1 MDTALD
7 ISFCADDM
15 PRNGF
20 QTMDRIRDDLDQIH
34 AMIDEA
40 EDMVGDD
47 QRQALDAIRQEL
59 LDFSPKVT
67 FVGQVKAGKTALVNS
82 LCGQSGLLPS
92 DVNPWT
98 SVVTSVHVNG
108 RPPKNVRA
116 EFRFF
121 DRGEWDRLVQHG
133 GRLGEMAQRANA
145 AVELAEIRRQVEVM
159 CAKSRQRLGRNFE
172 LLLGQRH
179 KYDSF
184 DSALIERYV
193 CLGDPDE
200 PESSKQGRFADIT
213 SSATLYVSEPSY
225 PIALTFQDTPG
236 VNDPFLMREQITLH
250 TVRNASLCVVVL
262 SATQALNTVDLALVQ
277 LLSSMEDRQVI
288 VFVNRIDELERPE
301 VQIEEIRASL
311 RATFSRHS
319 LQGIDHIIFGC
330 ARWADAA
337 QNGQLDRLKAESS
350 ESLGRMIQAVEAARG
365 LPLAQAAW
373 LASGVPELQE
383 ALGKIVAATSA
394 KRAMET
400 ARRRLSNLVTQ
411 EIARQLARAPAK
423 NASTTVDVRDVAARL
438 ERLRVET
445 SRILQ
450 NGTERI
456 FASFDEQVAEISEE
470 FVSTTV
476 RTLVDTARRSGPVGV
491 EECDPMFLRMRV
503 KIIYFRMAREARTL
517 SETVGTGL
525 VQALSIVYGDILGDA
540 GRLAIEPPQPPQ
552 LPQPVALGRTIAI
565 DMEMSWWKTWLAL
578 HTRADTL
585 GSAYRRLLEAEVS
598 AIISEIRAG
607 AEASLAEAGS
617 TLLAFLDE
625 QVQAATGMA
634 GTAREGG
641 AKEEVLGVM
650 QALQTRIHA
659 WAGIASQAVEATLSA
674 GNVTETRNAV

>member
-1 MDTALD
+1 
-7 ISFCADDM
+7 
-15 PRNGF
+15 
-20 QTMDRIRDDLDQIH
+20 
-34 AMIDEA
+34 
-40 EDMVGDD
+40 
-47 QRQALDAIRQEL
+47 
-59 LDFSPKVT
+59 
-67 FVGQVKAGKTALVNS
+67 
-82 LCGQSGLLPS
+82 
-92 DVNPWT
+92 
-98 SVVTSVHVNG
+98 
-108 RPPKNVRA
+108 
-116 EFRFF
+116 
-121 DRGEWDRLVQHG
+121 
-133 GRLGEMAQRANA
+133 
-145 AVELAEIRRQVEVM
+145 
-159 CAKSRQRLGRNFE
+159 
-172 LLLGQRH
+172 
-179 KYDSF
+179 
-184 DSALIERYV
+184 
-193 CLGDPDE
+193 
-200 PESSKQGRFADIT
+200 
-213 SSATLYVSEPSY
+213 
-225 PIALTFQDTPG
+225 
-236 VNDPFLMREQITLH
+236 
-250 TVRNASLCVVVL
+250 
-262 SATQALNTVDLALVQ
+262 
-277 LLSSMEDRQVI
+277 
-288 VFVNRIDELERPE
+288 
-301 VQIEEIRASL
+301 
-311 RATFSRHS
+311 
-319 LQGIDHIIFGC
+319 
-330 ARWADAA
+330 
-337 QNGQLDRLKAESS
+337 
-350 ESLGRMIQAVEAARG
+350 
-365 LPLAQAAW
+365 
-373 LASGVPELQE
+373 
-383 ALGKIVAATSA
+383 
-394 KRAMET
+394 
-400 ARRRLSNLVTQ
+400 VTQ